1 MTGAVELLPLP
12 GLPLVHEG
20 DDLATLIAD
29 GLERAGLELRPGD
42 VVVVAQ
48 KIVSKAE
55 GRLVRLD
62 AVTVGEAAAALAA
75 ETGKDPRLVQLI
87 LDESVE
93 IVRKRPGTP
102 DRPGVI
108 IVEHRC
114 GWVHANAGI
123 DQSNLDGE
131 PGTGAL
137 LLPIDCDASAAA
149 LRDALGERTGVR
161 PGVLVCDSAGRAWRV
176 GTVGMALG
184 AAGVEAVQDLR
195 GRPDLLG
202 RTLEVTV
209 VGRGDE
215 IAAAAGLVMG
225 QAGEGTPAVLVRGLP
240 VYEGAA
246 TAAELVR
253 PGTEDLFR

>member
-1 MTGAVELLPLP
+1 ML
-12 GLPLVHEG
+12 
-20 DDLATLIAD
+20 
-29 GLERAGLELRPGD
+29 
-42 VVVVAQ
+42 AQ

-55 GRLVRLD
+55 GRLVRLTD
-62 AVTVGEAAAALAA
+62 VTVGDAAAALAA

-87 LDESVE
+87 LDESTAV
-93 IVRKRPGTP
+93 VRKRSGTP

-123 DQSNLDGE
+123 DQSNLEDEAGA
-131 PGTGAL
+131 TAL
-137 LLPIDCDASAAA
+137 LLPEDADASAQRLREA
-149 LRDALGERTGVR
+149 LAGRRGVR
-161 PGVLVCDSAGRAWRV
+161 PGVIISDSAGRAWRV

-184 AAGVEAVQDLR
+184 AAGVETVQDLR

-215 IAAAAGLVMG
+215 LAAAAGLVMG
-225 QAGEGTPAVLVRGLP
+225 QAGEAVPAVLIRGLP
-240 VYEGAA
+240 PFEGPASGRA
-246 TAAELVR
+246 LIR